1 MWTMTITIPENG
13 EIDIES
19 FKKLL
24 DISKVEWYSL
34 EEKDGVIILKFY
46 DKNRKVL
53 KFYANINKKTKKAR
67 SKKKQA
73 KS

>member
-1 MWTMTITIPENG
+1 MTLTIPKSGIISLNK
-13 EIDIES
+13 

-34 EEKDGVIILKFY
+34 EEKNGVIILKFY

-67 SKKKQA
+67 RKKK
-73 KS
+73 